1 MKTKIITV
9 AYPVRDV
16 VIEQLTVTVADNMTD
31 EQITKCFETYGRD
44 YEDDIIQVEDSEII
58 DREYS
63 GEPIPMEDGSPCLSV
78 YEIESEEEDEL
89 E

>member
-44 YEDDIIQVEDSEII
+44 YEDDIIQVEDCEVI

-78 YEIESEEEDEL
+78 YEIEEGDDDE
-89 E
+89 

>member
-1 MKTKIITV
+1 MKTKLITV

-16 VIEQLTVTVADNMTD
+16 VIKQLTVSVSDDMTD
-31 EQITKCFETYGRD
+31 EKLAKYFEKYGRD
-44 YEDDIIQVEDSEII
+44 YEDDNIAIEDSEIV

-63 GEPIPMEDGSPCLSV
+63 DEPISMEDGSPCLSV